1 MALSSWD
8 AGTLENGVG
17 ERDWRAVWRA
27 AIVCTRELQRW
38 RSGVPG
44 DQTEEIT
51 RLGML
56 SELDTIVALFL

>member
-38 RSGVPG
+38 RSG
-44 DQTEEIT
+44 DQTEKIT